1 MCIPD
6 RSIDLQNYMWVWGTD
21 ITMCA
26 FSTLAVGV
34 LHKIKEA
41 RKGERQE
48 EAVNCLLL
56 KVSTWMLL
64 KMAQQTQ

>member
-1 MCIPD
+1 
-6 RSIDLQNYMWVWGTD
+6 MWVWGTD

-34 LHKIKEA
+34 LQKIKEA

>member
-1 MCIPD
+1 
-6 RSIDLQNYMWVWGTD
+6 MWAWVTD
-21 ITMCA
+21 ITMYA

-34 LHKIKEA
+34 LQKIKEA

-48 EAVNCLLL
+48 ETVNCILL
-56 KVSTWMLL
+56 KVSTWMFL